1 MKKKIIIGL
10 TIFSLL
16 FFLGGIYIIVT
27 IEKATSTLDNLIT
40 LHQVE
45 ILREHLLI
53 HIKRVQGDLN
63 LQSTRFARSVD
74 TMISNVKNMENM
86 AVTCFACHHSEDV
99 QTKLVDLR
107 NELDKYKDAL
117 SRVLTIRANDRRLA
131 IEEDIAFRIGEDLIK
146 KVNIMIK
153 ISTIKLDKKTNIA
166 LRDISDTKI
175 ILYLLVAIGPILT
188 AILGFVFVKS
198 ITRPVNVLLDATRRL
213 EGGDLDFRIEGL
225 QDEFGR
231 VASSFNEMANSL
243 KDQMHKM
250 QRTEQ
255 MIVLGEL
262 AAGLVHEIKNP
273 LAGIKVSVE
282 VMTEDENIS
291 KEDKESMLKVIE
303 EINRIESLL
312 KGLLNFAKPPKP
324 QFMSVDLNDILYKTI
339 DFSLRHL
346 SLKSQGPDA
355 INVMKDLGADL
366 PEIMADTLQLQQA
379 FLNLLLNAVDAM
391 PYGGT
396 MGIKT
401 YYNEQDNSIKVEISD
416 TGKGI
421 DEAIMNKIFQPFVTT
436 KSKGTGLGLAITK
449 RLIEQQGGEIRAENN
464 KGGGTMFKIILP
476 IKQKVE
482 EKTA

>member
-10 TIFSLL
+10 SIFSLL
-16 FFLGGIYIIVT
+16 FFLGGVYIIVT
-27 IEKATSTLDNLIT
+27 IERATSTLDNLIT

-74 TMISNVKNMENM
+74 TMVSHVKNMENM
-86 AVTCFACHHSEDV
+86 SATCFGCHHSEDIV
-99 QTKLVDLR
+99 SKLVGLK
-107 NELDKYKDAL
+107 NELEKYKYAL
-117 SRVLTIRANDRRLA
+117 SRVLTIRANDRR
-131 IEEDIAFRIGEDLIK
+131 IRVEVDNAFRIGEGLIK
-146 KVNIMIK
+146 QVNTMIN
-153 ISTIKLDKKTNIA
+153 ISTIKLDMKTKIA
-166 LRDISDTKI
+166 LKKISDTKT

-188 AILGFVFVKS
+188 AILGFIFVNS
-198 ITRPVNVLLDATRRL
+198 LTRPVNVLLDATRRL

-225 QDEFGR
+225 KDEFGR
-231 VASSFNEMANSL
+231 VASSFNEMAHSL
-243 KDQMHKM
+243 KEQMLKM

-282 VMTEDENIS
+282 VLSEDENIS
-291 KEDKESMLKVIE
+291 KEDKESMMKVIE

-324 QFMSVDLNDILYKTI
+324 QFMSIDLNDILYKTI

-346 SLKSQGPDA
+346 SLKSQDSDS
-355 INVMKDLGADL
+355 INILKDLGTDL

-391 PYGGT
+391 PHGGT
-396 MGIKT
+396 LGVKT
-401 YYNEQDNSIKVEISD
+401 YHDEQDKSIKIEISD

-421 DEAIMNKIFQPFVTT
+421 DEAMKNKIFQPFVTT

-449 RLIEQQGGEIRAENN
+449 RLIEQQGGDIRAENN
-464 KGGGTMFKIILP
+464 KGGGTIFKIMLP

-482 EKTA
+482 EKTT

>member
-10 TIFSLL
+10 SIFSLL

-63 LQSTRFARSVD
+63 LKSTRYARTVD
-74 TMISNVKNMENM
+74 IMISNVKNMENM
-86 AVTCFACHHSEDV
+86 SATCFGCHHSEDV
-99 QTKLVDLR
+99 QNKLDDLR
-107 NELDKYKDAL
+107 NELDIYKDAI
-117 SRVLTIRANDRRLA
+117 SRVLTIRANDRRLKF
-131 IEEDIAFRIGEDLIK
+131 EEDIAFRKGEDLLK
-146 KVNIMIK
+146 KVNTMIN
-153 ISTIKLDKKTNIA
+153 ISTLKLSNKTKTA
-166 LRDISDTKI
+166 LRDISGTKT

-188 AILGFVFVKS
+188 AVLGFIFVKS
-198 ITRPVNVLLDATRRL
+198 FTRPVNVLLDATRRL
-213 EGGDLDFRIEGL
+213 EGGDLDYRITGL
-225 QDEFGR
+225 KDEFGR
-231 VASSFNEMANSL
+231 VASSFNEMATSL
-243 KDQMHKM
+243 KEQMFNM

-255 MIVLGEL
+255 MRVLGEL

-282 VMTEDENIS
+282 VLSEDENIS

-346 SLKSQGPDA
+346 SLKSQDPDA
-355 INVMKDLGADL
+355 INVLKDLGADL

-396 MGIKT
+396 LGVKT
-401 YYNEQDNSIKVEISD
+401 YYHEQDNSIRIEISD

-421 DEAIMNKIFQPFVTT
+421 DDAMKNKIFQPFVTT

-449 RLIEQQGGEIRAENN
+449 RLIEQQGGDIRAENN
-464 KGGGTMFKIILP
+464 KGGGTIFKIMLP
-476 IKQKVE
+476 IKHKVE
-482 EKTA
+482 EKTT

>member
-10 TIFSLL
+10 SIFSLL
-16 FFLGGIYIIVT
+16 FFLGGIYIIAT
-27 IEKATSTLDNLIT
+27 IERATSTLDNLIT

-63 LQSTRFARSVD
+63 LQSTRYARSVD

-86 AVTCFACHHSEDV
+86 ATTCFGCHHSEDIES
-99 QTKLVDLR
+99 KLINLR
-107 NELDKYKDAL
+107 NEIHKYKDSL
-117 SRVLTIRANDRRLA
+117 SRVLTIRANDRRLRY
-131 IEEDIAFRIGEDLIK
+131 EEDIAFRIGEDLIK
-146 KVNIMIK
+146 EVNTMINAA
-153 ISTIKLDKKTNIA
+153 TINLDKKTKTA
-166 LRDISDTKI
+166 LRDISDTKF
-175 ILYLLVAIGPILT
+175 ILYLLVAIGPFLT
-188 AILGFVFVKS
+188 AILGFIFVKS
-198 ITRPVNVLLDATRRL
+198 VTRPVNVLLDATRRL
-213 EGGDLDFRIEGL
+213 EGGDLDYRITGL

-231 VASSFNEMANSL
+231 VASSFNQMANSL
-243 KDQMHKM
+243 KEQMLKM

-282 VMTEDENIS
+282 VLSEDENIS
-291 KEDKESMLKVIE
+291 HEDKESMLKVIE
-303 EINRIESLL
+303 EIKRIESLL
-312 KGLLNFAKPPKP
+312 KSLLNFAKPPKP

-346 SLKSQGPDA
+346 SLKSQDPDA
-355 INVMKDLGADL
+355 ISVLNDLGTDL

-396 MGIKT
+396 LGVKT
-401 YYNEQDNSIKVEISD
+401 YLDEQDKSIKIEISD

-421 DEAIMNKIFQPFVTT
+421 DEAMKNKIFQPFVTT

-449 RLIEQQGGEIRAENN
+449 RLIEQQGGDIRAEN
-464 KGGGTMFKIILP
+464 KQGGGTIFKIMLP

-482 EKTA
+482 EKAT

>member
-86 AVTCFACHHSEDV
+86 AVTCFACHHSVDV

-146 KVNIMIK
+146 KVNTMIK
-153 ISTIKLDKKTNIA
+153 ISTMKLDKKTNIA

-188 AILGFVFVKS
+188 AILGFIFVKS

-421 DEAIMNKIFQPFVTT
+421 DEAIRNKIFQPFVTT